1 MTNSNNDIEE
11 LEELLTELEGQEAQI
26 ITPYSEEDDAV
37 TRLMDAPLGDQD
49 WMVQITA
56 LDRRMMSSSQL
67 LSDLQA
73 GKVNAR
79 TLVWRGGMDDWMPIS
94 RIDELSRASSPAPLA
109 HGTPRGAAPR
119 NLNPGNSNPSN
130 SNPGNSNPGNGAH
143 RAAFT
148 NLAPPPPAPQRSQP
162 VWSNPPSAP
171 LPPPPSAMSPP
182 FGMAPGMGMPPPPMA
197 LAPPPPPPP
206 MALTPPPPPPNP
218 NYGLPMQMQSSS
230 SSPDL
235 SMSQGNTTRPVAV
248 DFSDMSLEN
257 DPPLQSKRWVMALS
271 AVAILAVFVTVYSL
285 SSGGG
290 ENESK
295 AATAV
300 ATRPQAV
307 NALQPSAAAPKEK
320 PAASAPSAAPIAAA
334 KAEAP
339 VAAAAKPSDDD
350 ESESEATESTSARQT
365 AQARYTPRSDY
376 RRRSRGGSASDEKG
390 RSESADEEEPAAPPK
405 PAAAV
410 AAAAAP
416 SSTARPA
423 EEEEAPSE
431 AVAATAEEVDEPA
444 KGKSSNNTFNREAAK
459 AALDE
464 AAGQAKNCRPQG
476 GPSGT
481 GRVQVRYEPSG
492 KVSNVA
498 ILTSKFD
505 NTTAGSCVRMLF
517 RRAKVPEFTGAPVMV
532 VNKSFEIP

>member
-1 MTNSNNDIEE
+1 MTNRNNDIEE

-37 TRLMDAPLGDQD
+37 TRQMDAPLGDQD
-49 WMVQITA
+49 WMVQVTA
-56 LDRRMMSSSQL
+56 LDRRMMSNSQL
-67 LSDLQA
+67 LSELQA

-79 TLVWRGGMDDWMPIS
+79 TLVWRGGMDDWMPVS
-94 RIDELSRASSPAPLA
+94 RIDELSRASVPAPVA
-109 HGTPRGAAPR
+109 PSAPR
-119 NLNPGNSNPSN
+119 NSAP
-130 SNPGNSNPGNGAH
+130 
-143 RAAFT
+143 RAVFN

-162 VWSNPPSAP
+162 LWANPPSAP

-218 NYGLPMQMQSSS
+218 SYGLPMQMQSSAS
-230 SSPDL
+230 MPEPP
-235 SMSQGNTTRPVAV
+235 MSQGNTTRPVAV
-248 DFSDMSLEN
+248 DFSDMALEN

-290 ENESK
+290 EPESK
-295 AATAV
+295 AATAA
-300 ATRPQAV
+300 ATRPQSV
-307 NALQPSAAAPKEK
+307 SALQPSAAAPKEK
-320 PAASAPSAAPIAAA
+320 PAASPPSSAPAPVA

-339 VAAAAKPSDDD
+339 APAAAVAAKPSDED
-350 ESESEATESTSARQT
+350 ESESDATESASARQT
-365 AQARYTPRSDY
+365 AQARYTPRSEY
-376 RRRSRGGSASDEKG
+376 RRRSRGGASDEKG
-390 RSESADEEEPAAPPK
+390 RSEAAEEEDEPAPAK

-410 AAAAAP
+410 AAAAAAPP

-423 EEEEAPSE
+423 EEEEAPSD
-431 AVAATAEEVDEPA
+431 AVASVAEEVDEPA

-464 AAGQAKNCRPQG
+464 AASQAKNCRPQG

-492 KVSNVA
+492 KVANVA

>member
-1 MTNSNNDIEE
+1 
-11 LEELLTELEGQEAQI
+11 
-26 ITPYSEEDDAV
+26 
-37 TRLMDAPLGDQD
+37 
-49 WMVQITA
+49 
-56 LDRRMMSSSQL
+56 
-67 LSDLQA
+67 
-73 GKVNAR
+73 
-79 TLVWRGGMDDWMPIS
+79 
-94 RIDELSRASSPAPLA
+94 
-109 HGTPRGAAPR
+109 
-119 NLNPGNSNPSN
+119 
-130 SNPGNSNPGNGAH
+130 
-143 RAAFT
+143 
-148 NLAPPPPAPQRSQP
+148 
-162 VWSNPPSAP
+162 
-171 LPPPPSAMSPP
+171 
-182 FGMAPGMGMPPPPMA
+182 
-197 LAPPPPPPP
+197 
-206 MALTPPPPPPNP
+206 
-218 NYGLPMQMQSSS
+218 
-230 SSPDL
+230 
-235 SMSQGNTTRPVAV
+235 MSQGNTTRPVAV

-257 DPPLQSKRWVMALS
+257 AAPLQSKRWVMALS

-300 ATRPQAV
+300 AERPQSV
-307 NALQPSAAAPKEK
+307 NALQPSAGAPKEK
-320 PAASAPSAAPIAAA
+320 PAASAPSAASVVAA

-339 VAAAAKPSDDD
+339 VVATAVKPRYES

-365 AQARYTPRSDY
+365 AQARYTPRSEY
-376 RRRSRGGSASDEKG
+376 RRRSRGGAASDEKG
-390 RSESADEEEPAAPPK
+390 RSESADEQEPAAPK
-405 PAAAV
+405 PAAAE
-410 AAAAAP
+410 AAP

-423 EEEEAPSE
+423 EEEEAPSD
-431 AVAATAEEVDEPA
+431 AVAAAAEEVDEPA
-444 KGKSSNNTFNREAAK
+444 KGKASNNTFNREAAK

>member
-94 RIDELSRASSPAPLA
+94 RIDELSRASAPAPL
-109 HGTPRGAAPR
+109 PQSAPR
-119 NLNPGNSNPSN
+119 SARRNSNPRN
-130 SNPGNSNPGNGAH
+130 SNPGNAAP

-162 VWSNPPSAP
+162 SWSNPPSAP

-182 FGMAPGMGMPPPPMA
+182 FGMAPGMGMPQPPMA
-197 LAPPPPPPP
+197 LAPPPPPP
-206 MALTPPPPPPNP
+206 MALTPPPGPS
-218 NYGLPMQMQSSS
+218 YGLPMQMPSSS
-230 SSPDL
+230 SMPEL
-235 SMSQGNTTRPVAV
+235 SMSSSNTTRPVAV
-248 DFSDMSLEN
+248 DFSDMSLES

-290 ENESK
+290 EKESK
-295 AATAV
+295 AATAA

-307 NALQPSAAAPKEK
+307 NALQPSTGAPREK
-320 PAASAPSAAPIAAA
+320 PAASTPSAAPVAAA

-339 VAAAAKPSDDD
+339 AVAAAAKPRAED

-365 AQARYTPRSDY
+365 AQARYTPRSEY

-390 RSESADEEEPAAPPK
+390 RSESAEEEPAAPK
-405 PAAAV
+405 PAAA
-410 AAAAAP
+410 AAAAEAPP
-416 SSTARPA
+416 SSTSRPT
-423 EEEEAPSE
+423 EEEAAPSD
-431 AVAATAEEVDEPA
+431 AIAATAEEVDEPS

-492 KVSNVA
+492 KVANVA

>member
-67 LSDLQA
+67 LSELQS

-79 TLVWRGGMDDWMPIS
+79 TLVWRGGMDDWMPVS
-94 RIDELSRASSPAPLA
+94 RIDELSRASASAPQS
-109 HGTPRGAAPR
+109 APR
-119 NLNPGNSNPSN
+119 NSTRRNSS
-130 SNPGNSNPGNGAH
+130 PGNSNPGNAAPRNAAP
-143 RAAFT
+143 RAALT

-162 VWSNPPSAP
+162 SWSNPPSAP

-182 FGMAPGMGMPPPPMA
+182 FGMAPGMGMPQPPMA
-197 LAPPPPPPP
+197 LAPPPPP
-206 MALTPPPPPPNP
+206 MALTPPPPAPS
-218 NYGLPMQMQSSS
+218 YGLPMQMQSSS
-230 SSPDL
+230 SLPEL
-235 SMSQGNTTRPVAV
+235 SMSPGNTTRPVAV
-248 DFSDMSLEN
+248 DFSDMSVEHE
-257 DPPLQSKRWVMALS
+257 PPLQSKRWVMALS

-295 AATAV
+295 AATA
-300 ATRPQAV
+300 AARPQTV
-307 NALQPSAAAPKEK
+307 NALQASAVAPKEK
-320 PAASAPSAAPIAAA
+320 PTVSTSASSAAPVVAA

-339 VAAAAKPSDDD
+339 VVAAAAKPRD
-350 ESESEATESTSARQT
+350 EDEGESEATGSTSRQT
-365 AQARYTPRSDY
+365 AQARYTPRSEY
-376 RRRSRGGSASDEKG
+376 RRRSRGGSASDEKS
-390 RSESADEEEPAAPPK
+390 RTESAEEEPAAPK

-410 AAAAAP
+410 AAAEAPP

-423 EEEEAPSE
+423 EEEEAPSD
-431 AVAATAEEVDEPA
+431 AVAAAAEEVDEPA

-492 KVSNVA
+492 KVANVA